1 MNGEGFEVAPY
12 AVVRFNLLPATSL
25 VEEGTARAT
34 EAALGRIC
42 ELGNHVERA
51 GADLAGALTELVPT
65 VPDAGRRELLKLRR
79 DLHNGRRP
87 SEASLTATLPLLDD
101 AAAGRLRDWLAA
113 DATAAALIAG
123 LADTHQSALSAERRR
138 LYELCAQP
146 DFQAAVAM
154 TSASLW
160 QGAAGAAREDP
171 AAPGKRTRKSE
182 PGLLKYALRAL
193 AKTSPFSRY
202 TAVGIGWWQ
211 DGGETPFDVPADAVT
226 SHIEPGHLAIRR
238 LLRVA
243 AGHRDSRERCAYR
256 LARAARVDGDR
267 LAFEVD
273 VDLGSDPVRVDS
285 LSQQEIT
292 MPAHPAVVRLVAA
305 MREAA
310 GPQPHDRLVALA
322 AGGDGNPERL
332 ARARSFIDK
341 LITLR
346 LLVPA
351 DAVPEQTGDIIGRA
365 REALISLDSPP
376 ALAAAEDLAAA
387 PAPLAELAS
396 APPERRLALLDG
408 LRRSAHAAY
417 RRFDAEPVDLTVFE
431 DASASKPVSLEAT
444 AWRAALRDLT
454 ELGPLFRLYDH
465 HDVLRALLAR
475 EFVARY
481 GPGGSTD
488 DLYGFARLLPDIVAE
503 GTGLDPADP
512 LLPPDVRTLLR
523 LRAEVNAEVNAAV
536 SAAVD
541 GQAAIELPASA
552 LRLARNVPASLRS
565 TAASYGCFV
574 QGLPAAD
581 GTVGAVVNH
590 LYGGFAQ
597 YASRFLRYFPASDQ
611 VRIAE
616 SVRSWFP
623 ATELLVQQRPVFGF
637 NANLHP
643 RIADAD
649 LDLDI
654 ETDDRPGPTIR
665 IEDLRL
671 RHDPAANRLLLTE
684 ATTDR
689 QVEVIYLGFLVPY
702 ALPYHLGL
710 LFLLSACGQVSFSLR
725 RWADQRELMT
735 GATEIK
741 ACPRLRH
748 GRVVLERARWY
759 VPAAEFPLP
768 AAGESEAAYF
778 VRLNLWRTKVG
789 LPHQVFC
796 VYSAIWQKD
805 RAERT
810 REAISRPGPYLVD
823 FRSRLCV
830 RALPKAIADYGQ
842 VLTFEEALPEP
853 GTGEIAQSG
862 RGRHVSE
869 LVVDIVSRPASR
881 PAGQALHQRGSA

>member
-1 MNGEGFEVAPY
+1 MNGEGFEIAPY
-12 AVVRFNLLPATSL
+12 AVVRFNLLAATNL
-25 VEEGTARAT
+25 TEAGTAKTT
-34 EAALGRIC
+34 EATLGRIC
-42 ELGNHVERA
+42 ELGGQLELA
-51 GADLAGALTELVPT
+51 GADLAGALTELVPA
-65 VPDAGRRELLKLRR
+65 VHDAGRRELLKLRR

-87 SEASLTATLPLLDD
+87 GQATLTATLPLLDD
-101 AAAGRLRDWLAA
+101 VAAGRLRDWLAA
-113 DATAAALIAG
+113 DATATALITE
-123 LADTHQSALSAERRR
+123 LADGHDAALSAERRR
-138 LYELCAQP
+138 LYNLCAQP

-182 PGLLKYALRAL
+182 PGLVKYALRAV

-202 TAVGIGWWQ
+202 TAVAIGWWQ
-211 DGGETPFDVPADAVT
+211 DGGETSFDVPADAVT

-243 AGHRDSRERCAYR
+243 ASHQDSRERCAYR
-256 LARAARVDGDR
+256 VARAARADGAR

-273 VDLGSDPVRVDS
+273 VELGTDPVRVDS

-305 MREAA
+305 VREAA
-310 GPQPHDRLVALA
+310 EPLPYDRLVALA
-322 AGGDGNPERL
+322 AGGDDSPERL
-332 ARARSFIDK
+332 AQARSFIDK

-365 REALISLDSPP
+365 REALISLGSAP
-376 ALAAAEDLAAA
+376 AVAAAGDLAAA
-387 PAPLAELAS
+387 PAPLAELAT

-408 LRRSAHAAY
+408 LRRSVQAAY

-431 DASASKPVSLEAT
+431 DAAASKPVSLDTT
-444 AWRAALRDLT
+444 AWRAALSDLA

-465 HDVLRALLAR
+465 HYVLRALFAR
-475 EFVARY
+475 AFVARY

-488 DLYGFARLLPDIVAE
+488 DVYGFARLVPDIVTE
-503 GTGLDPADP
+503 GTGLDPADTA
-512 LLPPDVRTLLR
+512 LPADVRTMLK
-523 LRAEVNAEVNAAV
+523 LRAQVNAAV
-536 SAAVD
+536 NSAIEAQA
-541 GQAAIELPASA
+541 GQATVQLPASV
-552 LRLARNVPASLRS
+552 LRLARQVPASLQS

-574 QGLPAAD
+574 QGVPAGD

-597 YASRFLRYFPASDQ
+597 YASRFLRYFPAGDQ
-611 VRIAE
+611 VGIAE

-623 ATELLVQQRPVFGF
+623 AAELLVQQRPVFGF

-654 ETDDRPGPTIR
+654 ELDDRPGPTIR

-671 RHDPAANRLLLTE
+671 RHDPATNRLLLTQA
-684 ATTDR
+684 ATGR
-689 QVEVIYLGFLVPY
+689 LVEVIYLGFLVPY

-725 RWADQRELMT
+725 RWADQRQLMT
-735 GATEIK
+735 GATGIR
-741 ACPRLRH
+741 AYPRLQH

-759 VPAAEFPLP
+759 VPAAEFPMP
-768 AAGESEAAYF
+768 AAGEPDAGYF
-778 VRLNLWRTKVG
+778 VRLNLWRTRAG
-789 LPHQVFC
+789 LPPQVFC
-796 VYSAIWQKD
+796 VYSAIWPKD

-810 REAISRPGPYLVD
+810 REAISRPGPYLID

-842 VLTFEEALPEP
+842 VLAFEEAVPEP
-853 GTGEIAQSG
+853 GTGEVAQSG

-869 LVVDIVSRPASR
+869 LVVDIVSRPAFQ
-881 PAGQALHQRGSA
+881 PAGEALHRRESA